1 MSKTFDIVQAMSGQ
15 KNVIV
20 LPRPYLKLF
29 REDQQAH
36 ALSAVLSNLVFWS
49 AFGGSDGWFYKTH
62 KELGEEVELS
72 EDQTERLVK
81 KLISKYFP
89 GVIETCSR
97 KVNGTPTKHYRI
109 NGEALISV
117 VFPDKSDSAKVR
129 NGKRKNAE
137 LKTQNHG
144 IENAFNGNDG
154 NRGST
159 ESYLYTECNTECNS
173 QSITNGRQ
181 ASPADPQ
188 HAGASK
194 IDYQAALDVYHQ
206 TLPEMPKV
214 LELTEGRRTKLRQL
228 WRKYDFNPE
237 RWAAYLRYISKNCRW
252 MCENRP
258 DTVSGR
264 TWRKKNFDYLI
275 TERCYLSV
283 KEERANDL
291 PKPADSGKQRDIT
304 VIPSTD
310 YEIPHGFRSE

>member
-49 AFGGSDGWFYKTH
+49 AFGGADGWFYKSH

-89 GVIETCSR
+89 DVIETCSR
-97 KVNGTPTKHYRI
+97 KVNGTPIKHYRI
-109 NGEALISV
+109 NGDALISV
-117 VFPDKSDSAKVR
+117 VFPDKSDSVKVR
-129 NGKRKNAE
+129 NGKRKAAE
-137 LKTQNHG
+137 LKTQKHG
-144 IENAFNGNDG
+144 LGNAINGNDG
-154 NRGST
+154 NRGSA
-159 ESYLYTECNTECNS
+159 ESYLYTECNTECNL
-173 QSITNGRQ
+173 QSVTDGRQ
-181 ASPADPQ
+181 ATPAQQHPQ
-188 HAGASK
+188 M
-194 IDYQAALDVYHQ
+194 DYQSVLSAYHEII
-206 TLPEMPKV
+206 PEMPRV
-214 LELTEGRRTKLRQL
+214 AELTDSRREKLRTF
-228 WRKYDFNPE
+228 WRKFDFTQE
-237 RWAAYLRYISKNCRW
+237 RWVAYLRYIAKNCRW
-252 MCENRP
+252 MCENRA
-258 DTVSGR
+258 DNNSGR

-291 PKPADSGKQRDIT
+291 PKAGGQRDIT
-304 VIPSTD
+304 VTPSAD
-310 YEIPHGFRSE
+310 YAIPHGFRGE